1 MEVNGYHQLFS
12 FQHSLKYLLLCS
24 TEETN
29 SLKFGTWGR
38 ENFDNIHFW
47 VHYPLNIQETSRD
60 KIIRTAQQ
68 EREIRLSLWPSC
80 VCSEALFPSAPE
92 RSSRDYTRTLSSPV
106 WYRLLDTQNTLQRAQ
121 MVQRSRHKYRSAIYA
136 NGNYKY
142 IYKRNVCKWKEPED
156 YWI

>member
-1 MEVNGYHQLFS
+1 MTTIYI
-12 FQHSLKYLLLCS
+12 
-24 TEETN
+24 
-29 SLKFGTWGR
+29 FGC
-38 ENFDNIHFW
+38 II
-47 VHYPLNIQETSRD
+47 PLNIQETSRD

-142 IYKRNVCKWKEPED
+142 IYINVMYANGKSLRTIEFK
-156 YWI
+156 YK